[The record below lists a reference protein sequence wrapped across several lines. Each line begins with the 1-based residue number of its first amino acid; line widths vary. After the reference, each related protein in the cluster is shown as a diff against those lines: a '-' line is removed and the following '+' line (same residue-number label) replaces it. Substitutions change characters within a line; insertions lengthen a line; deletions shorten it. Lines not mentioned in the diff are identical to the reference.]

1 MCYILDPMR
10 AEVAKFVR
18 MGVSTGRAC
27 AKIHKMN
34 GETCALRHATSA
46 APDWRALRRA
56 VAGRA
61 GVVYE

>member
-1 MCYILDPMR
+1 MCNLLGPMR
-10 AEVAKFVR
+10 AEGAKFVR
-18 MGVSTGRAC
+18 MGVATERAC

-34 GETCALRHATSA
+34 GETCTLRHATSA
-46 APDWRALRRA
+46 APAWRALRRA